1 MSGSVGVG
9 ARTAARMRKGIL
21 RFALGASV
29 VSLLASAAEAHADC
43 PGWKTF
49 ACSWQLSTCLHA
61 AIAGH
66 QAYVD
71 CVDKLSGGWCTE
83 CVVSTAPRD
92 PCDVP
97 GQSPD
102 TSGCYGNGSAGGT
115 VASWGLTTAS
125 PSGAAW
131 SAVQG
136 MPNGAFGAWSLVG
149 NAQGLGHEAV
159 GRNADGRL
167 ELFAVD
173 IAAGLAW
180 HTPQIA
186 PNSDFGPW
194 SRMFDAI
201 GLGQIAVGSNAD
213 GRLELFG
220 LDTAAGLAWHTT
232 QDAPNGAFGGW
243 SRLFDVSGLGEV
255 AVGHAADGRLELF
268 GLQTLR

>member
-115 VASWGLTTAS
+115 VASWGLTTA
-125 PSGAAW
+125 PPTAPPW
-131 SAVQG
+131 TAVQG
-136 MPNGAFGAWSLVG
+136 SPNAPFGACGPWG
-149 NAQGLGHEAV
+149 NPQGLGQEPV
-159 GRNADGRL
+159 
-167 ELFAVD
+167 
-173 IAAGLAW
+173 
-180 HTPQIA
+180 A
-186 PNSDFGPW
+186 P
-194 SRMFDAI
+194 
-201 GLGQIAVGSNAD
+201 
-213 GRLELFG
+213 
-220 LDTAAGLAWHTT
+220 TAAGR
-232 QDAPNGAFGGW
+232 P
-243 SRLFDVSGLGEV
+243 
-255 AVGHAADGRLELF
+255 ELLPA
-268 GLQTLR
+268 G